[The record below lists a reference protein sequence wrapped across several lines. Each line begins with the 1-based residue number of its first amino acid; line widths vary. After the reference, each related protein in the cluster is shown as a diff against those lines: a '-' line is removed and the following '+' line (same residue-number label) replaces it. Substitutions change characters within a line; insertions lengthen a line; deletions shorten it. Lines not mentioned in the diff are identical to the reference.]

1 MENSDGI
8 IFDDW
13 DDDLLLQIIEA
24 ETQAAEAALSS
35 KSKTLSTNPSSSSN
49 HQSQPQQQQQH
60 HHQLQPIDVSV
71 NNFSPPRELSQRPII
86 RFDSSPPKPISH
98 VNNDIVID
106 RFKVIPKMGLNVFLF
121 ALHGFLSKLF
131 LWGCCLLETK
141 WVIIIKYMFYVR

>member
-13 DDDLLLQIIEA
+13 DDDLLLKLIA

-35 KSKTLSTNPSSSSN
+35 KSKTHSTNPSSSN
-49 HQSQPQQQQQH
+49 NQSQPQQQQHQH
-60 HHQLQPIDVSV
+60 HHQLQPIEVSV

-98 VNNDIVID
+98 HNNDIIID
-106 RFKVIPKMGLNVFLF
+106 RFKVIPKMGLNEFLF
-121 ALHGFLSKLF
+121 ALHGFYQNCF
-131 LWGCCLLETK
+131 FGVVVC
-141 WVIIIKYMFYVR
+141 

>member
-98 VNNDIVID
+98 HNNDIIID
-106 RFKVIPKMGLNVFLF
+106 RFKVIPKMGLNEFLF
-121 ALHGFLSKLF
+121 ALHGFYQNCF
-131 LWGCCLLETK
+131 FGVVVC
-141 WVIIIKYMFYVR
+141 

>member
-1 MENSDGI
+1 
-8 IFDDW
+8 
-13 DDDLLLQIIEA
+13 LLLQIIEA

-49 HQSQPQQQQQH
+49 HQSQLQQQQHHHH

-141 WVIIIKYMFYVR
+141 WVIIKYMFYVR

>member
-13 DDDLLLQIIEA
+13 DDDLLLKLIA

-35 KSKTLSTNPSSSSN
+35 KSKTHSTNPSSN
-49 HQSQPQQQQQH
+49 NQSQPQQQQHHH

-98 VNNDIVID
+98 HNNDIIID
-106 RFKVIPKMGLNVFLF
+106 RFKVIPKMGLNEFLF
-121 ALHGFLSKLF
+121 ALHGFYQNCF
-131 LWGCCLLETK
+131 FGVVVC
-141 WVIIIKYMFYVR
+141 

>member
-13 DDDLLLQIIEA
+13 DDDLLLKLIA

-35 KSKTLSTNPSSSSN
+35 KSKTHSTNPSSSN
-49 HQSQPQQQQQH
+49 NQSQPQQQQQQQH

-98 VNNDIVID
+98 HNNDIIID
-106 RFKVIPKMGLNVFLF
+106 RFKVIPKMGLNEFLS
-121 ALHGFLSKLF
+121 ALHGFYQNCF
-131 LWGCCLLETK
+131 FGVVVC
-141 WVIIIKYMFYVR
+141 

>member
-13 DDDLLLQIIEA
+13 DDDLLLKLIA

-35 KSKTLSTNPSSSSN
+35 KSKTHSTNPSSSN
-49 HQSQPQQQQQH
+49 NQSQPQQQQQQH
-60 HHQLQPIDVSV
+60 HHQLQPIEVSV

-141 WVIIIKYMFYVR
+141 WVIIKYMFYVR